1 MKSANALIQ
10 AQKNSKLS
18 DQIAEKYLDGALL
31 SRLLPTLAHFGFS
44 LKAYQETMLPF
55 AQRLHDSE
63 DRARADYARIFDSYF
78 PKEPTFEDT
87 GGWMSMANV
96 TMQYLTMEHP
106 GGDLPV
112 LVTRSHYVSFVGM
125 LRGDFFEALRAGH
138 GVRRCFHCNQWF
150 LTTNAHSVKYC
161 DGLAPGDPKGRT
173 CRAVGAKNGYKE
185 DAKAHPIKGPYV
197 TRRNTISKYV
207 SDGAMSKELGA
218 IALRLTEEKRT
229 RAFTDH
235 DYFLNCYAKEMS
247 QKAIV
252 TEFDDLGAHFELTTA
267 GGAEKAYRKTV
278 DHLTRLLV
286 EDNAID
292 TVTIKRKNVI
302 RRKKK
307 YGLWAFLSKR
317 QQYKNPHSQSSYKER
332 NNCGDSMLHS

>member
-1 MKSANALIQ
+1 M
-10 AQKNSKLS
+10 
-18 DQIAEKYLDGALL
+18 
-31 SRLLPTLAHFGFS
+31 T
-44 LKAYQETMLPF
+44 
-55 AQRLHDSE
+55 
-63 DRARADYARIFDSYF
+63 
-78 PKEPTFEDT
+78 
-87 GGWMSMANV
+87 NV

-247 QKAIV
+247 HKAIV
-252 TEFDDLGAHFELTTA
+252 AEAKAILAVQTA
-267 GGAEKAYRKTV
+267 
-278 DHLTRLLV
+278 
-286 EDNAID
+286 
-292 TVTIKRKNVI
+292 
-302 RRKKK
+302 
-307 YGLWAFLSKR
+307 
-317 QQYKNPHSQSSYKER
+317 KE
-332 NNCGDSMLHS
+332 GILP